1 MTIDPAAAT
10 RQLQPAGL
18 DDNSVTA
25 WAAAAPRET
34 ADLAHDRHR
43 YADFWKK
50 CTTLIEHLPFKP
62 KRNQAEADAAHFILT
77 AGREQRERFL
87 AAHAEALYNELTANR
102 SHFVRL
108 EDLVIAAAAAVPGLT
123 PTPAQIAAEAE
134 HLQRDKDG
142 VEIDQG
148 IFLAHVLASEPAGRH
163 LCHAMLLP
171 RPESAE
177 HLDRLQIIRS
187 AGPTMD
193 MVEIGKVAVER
204 RGRATFVTAKNPR
217 FLNAEDNTT
226 LDAMETAVDI
236 AILDPATDVAVLR
249 GGAVDHPKHGGRRL
263 FGAGINLTHLY
274 QGKIP
279 FVWFLKRDLGFV
291 HKFFRGVAR
300 PEAVPDDVH
309 GTGIEK
315 PWIAALEGFAIG
327 CHCQILL
334 AMDYVLAASDAFM
347 TLPARKEGIIPG
359 AANLRMPRFTGDRI
373 ARQAIQYE
381 RRLECDSPEGRL
393 MCDEI
398 AGPADMDRALDRVI
412 ERLTSSGA
420 VSATSNRRAI
430 RIGEEPLDLF
440 RQYFSAYA
448 RDQAYCHYS
457 PALIAN
463 LEREWNAHKRKV

>member
-1 MTIDPAAAT
+1 MSIDADAAAHCLRT
-10 RQLQPAGL
+10 AGL
-18 DDNSVTA
+18 DESAVVDWIAAVPDGQGFDDDHSRGYPEFWQLSNNLVRRLAAKTKRNRA
-25 WAAAAPRET
+25 QAAAAQLILGT
-34 ADLAHDRHR
+34 A
-43 YADFWKK
+43 
-50 CTTLIEHLPFKP
+50 
-62 KRNQAEADAAHFILT
+62 
-77 AGREQRERFL
+77 REQRERFL
-87 AAHAEALYNELTANR
+87 AVHAEALYDKLTRNR
-102 SHFVRL
+102 SQFIRL
-108 EDLVIAAAAAVPGLT
+108 EDLVFAAATAVPGLT
-123 PTPAQIAAEAE
+123 PTAAQVAAEAE
-134 HLQRDKDG
+134 LLQRDKDG

-148 IFLAHVLASEPAGRH
+148 IFLAHVLASETAGRH

-177 HLDRLQIIRS
+177 LLKKFETDGRLDL
-187 AGPTMD
+187 GP
-193 MVEIGKVAVER
+193 ALVER
-204 RGRATFVTAKNPR
+204 RGKATFLTAKNPR
-217 FLNAEDNTT
+217 FLNAEDDST
-226 LDAMETAVDI
+226 LDAMEIAVDL
-236 AILDPATDVAVLR
+236 AILDPGSDVAVLR
-249 GGAVDHPKHGGRRL
+249 GGAVDHPKYAGRRL
-263 FGAGINLTHLY
+263 FGAGINLTQLY
-274 QGKIP
+274 RGKIP

-300 PEAVPDDVH
+300 PEAIPDDVR

-315 PWIAALEGFAIG
+315 PWIAALDGFAIG
-327 CHCQILL
+327 GHCQILL
-334 AMDYVLAASDAFM
+334 TMDYVLAASDAFM

-393 MCDEI
+393 ICDEI
-398 AGPADMDRALDRVI
+398 AAPADMDRALDHVV

-463 LEREWNAHKRKV
+463 LEREWNAHNRKV